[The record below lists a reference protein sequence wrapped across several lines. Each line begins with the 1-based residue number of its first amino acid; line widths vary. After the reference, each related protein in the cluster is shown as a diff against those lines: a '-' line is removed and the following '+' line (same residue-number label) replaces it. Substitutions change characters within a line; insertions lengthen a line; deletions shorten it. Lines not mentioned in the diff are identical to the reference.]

1 MTNSYNDFIDDAYV
15 PTQQPQK
22 KEYATRLK
30 LDYSAGPIAIRIAP
44 PIGELRA
51 KGVWSQA
58 RQYHFIAATKKDG
71 TIGKRLVECVERA
84 AWKDDPANPS
94 KKLKTITQHCPICE
108 RYNSSKQKLKDHESG
123 QITLTEEELALA
135 NADKTIGATRSF
147 DVIAK
152 TRDGKWGYAFLKP
165 DVHKSIR
172 FLIDDLLKNEVD
184 PLGVSGGV
192 WFNITRSG
200 TTFMNTTYSV
210 TPLQSKGTIIP
221 APLTEDDIQQLKKF
235 DPLNK
240 QKVELMVHQLQQLV
254 DTDMDPN
261 VARTLLSQPVRESAP
276 RPRPPSA
283 PQPLP
288 PTPNQVS
295 RASSAPAP
303 KTDKSLDDFL
313 EDL

>member
-15 PTQQPQK
+15 PAQPTTK

-30 LDYSAGPIAIRIAP
+30 FDYNLGPVVIRIAP

-51 KGVWSQA
+51 KGVWAQS
-58 RQYHFIAATKKDG
+58 RQYHFILATKKDG
-71 TIGKRLVECVERA
+71 TIGKRLVECVEKA
-84 AWKDDPANPS
+84 AWKDDPVNPS

-123 QITLTEEELALA
+123 QIVLTEEELALA
-135 NADKTIGATRSF
+135 SADKTIGVTRSF

-152 TRDGKWGYAFLKP
+152 TRDGKWGYAFIKP
-165 DVHKSIR
+165 EAYKAIR
-172 FLIDDLLKNEVD
+172 FLIDELLKNEVD

-200 TTFMNTTYSV
+200 TNFMNTSYSV
-210 TPLQSKGTIIP
+210 TTLQSKGTITP

-261 VARTLLSQPVRESAP
+261 VARTLLAQPVRQSAP
-276 RPRPPSA
+276 QARAPSA
-283 PQPLP
+283 PLPLP
-288 PTPNQVS
+288 PSPNQVA
-295 RASSAPAP
+295 RASAAPSP
-303 KTDKSLDDFL
+303 KSDKSIDDFL